1 MRTKWLAPALATAG
15 CSIDLPAAGPGATTS
30 DQAAKYDFFDQAAY
44 ERQSAGP
51 WEQVLDPELVDTA
64 KFAGQD
70 FVKQDM
76 PPPHHATCGGESM
89 PGCPGPRNQ
98 P

>member
-15 CSIDLPAAGPGATTS
+15 CSSDLPAAGPGATTTS
-30 DQAAKYDFFDQAAY
+30 DQAAK
-44 ERQSAGP
+44 S
-51 WEQVLDPELVDTA
+51 VDTA
-64 KFAGQD
+64 KFAVRD